1 MKDRIQKY
9 MDYANIN
16 AGELANRLEVQRS
29 NISHILN
36 GRNKPSAAFIEK
48 MLNVFPDLNA
58 RWLLTGD
65 GSMINASVLTTAEQL
80 SKTIKSKQESIVQAK
95 NEIEDEQEIEAVRK
109 PVIEKQH
116 IEKTLKESPRIPNLW
131 DDGIDRIVL
140 FYKDG
145 TFTSYINR
153 SKK

>member
-16 AGELANRLEVQRS
+16 AGELATRLEVQRS

-58 RWLLTGD
+58 RWLLTGE
-65 GSMINASVLTTAEQL
+65 GSMINSALFTPAVEQL
-80 SKTIKSKQESIVQAK
+80 SENIKYKQQPLR
-95 NEIEDEQEIEAVRK
+95 IEDSIEEDPKPKQAV
-109 PVIEKQH
+109 EKQT
-116 IEKTLKESPRIPNLW
+116 IEKTTKETPRLQNLW
-131 DDGIDRIVL
+131 DDAIDKIVL

-145 TFTSYINR
+145 TFTSYTNR

>member
-1 MKDRIQKY
+1 

-58 RWLLTGD
+58 RWLLTGE
-65 GSMINASVLTTAEQL
+65 GSMINSALLPTAEQL
-80 SKTIKSKQESIVQAK
+80 SETIKYKQQPVKIEDSIEEETKSKQTA
-95 NEIEDEQEIEAVRK
+95 
-109 PVIEKQH
+109 EKQSV
-116 IEKTLKESPRIPNLW
+116 EKTTKETSRLQNLW
-131 DDGIDRIVL
+131 DDAVDKIVL

-145 TFTSYINR
+145 TFSSYSNR
-153 SKK
+153 SSK

>member
-1 MKDRIQKY
+1 

-48 MLNVFPDLNA
+48 MLNVFPDLDA
-58 RWLLTGD
+58 RWLLTGE
-65 GSMINASVLTTAEQL
+65 GSMIQTDVVSTASKLTESVESKPQSSVRPEKVAEEPQ
-80 SKTIKSKQESIVQAK
+80 
-95 NEIEDEQEIEAVRK
+95 K
-109 PVIEKQH
+109 PVIEKQI
-116 IEKTLKESPRIPNLW
+116 IEKSTKEPPRIQGLW
-131 DDGIDRIVL
+131 DDAIDRIVL

-145 TFTSYINR
+145 TFTSYSNR

>member
-1 MKDRIQKY
+1 MKERIQEY
-9 MDYANIN
+9 MNYKNIN
-16 AGELANRLEVQRS
+16 AGELATSLDVQRS

-48 MLNVFPDLNA
+48 MLTVFPDLNA

-65 GSMINASVLTTAEQL
+65 GNMTNSYHEDNNVPDKEQVQTVTAP
-80 SKTIKSKQESIVQAK
+80 KTEKPL
-95 NEIEDEQEIEAVRK
+95 EAIQKEVK
-109 PVIEKQH
+109 AAITPDSSSTSSP
-116 IEKTLKESPRIPNLW
+116 KTNSW
-131 DDGIDRIVL
+131 DDELDRIVL

-145 TFTSYINR
+145 SFTSFVNR